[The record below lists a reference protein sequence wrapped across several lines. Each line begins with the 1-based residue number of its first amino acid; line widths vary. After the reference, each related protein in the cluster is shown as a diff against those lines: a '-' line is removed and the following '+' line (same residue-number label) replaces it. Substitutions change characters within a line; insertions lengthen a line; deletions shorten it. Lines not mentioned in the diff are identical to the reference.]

1 MPPSASNTPDTAIEG
16 GEEQEPSLLKLA
28 PVQDAKSQL
37 DEDFAAL
44 QCQLAQETWLLQT
57 AAQSELET
65 YAEEVDAYEEASCSE
80 HGQRDPRES
89 FVAECAS
96 LRVELA
102 EQSVAFR
109 EEKEARIRSH
119 LVAVEVSR
127 ELDRRETAE
136 STLLSE
142 LKSQREAWNVENEA
156 RMRCVLLADEAR
168 QEVHEFKES
177 ASEEQHL
184 CNLLTKE
191 RDEILHETEAMVS
204 LWPHVDRRDLAKNRE
219 LWQKEQL
226 SSDLAEVEICREM
239 RGECAL
245 LNSELAK
252 LREERASE
260 AREQVR
266 FLPRARHDGND
277 VGVKVE
283 HQRLADEELR
293 NQVLEHNVATE
304 AWTWQRHQLCEMLKA
319 EGRQIAEL
327 QDELTCELRRA
338 SAASSPL
345 LSVRELGKPVRD
357 ELEKAKEQSRMLR
370 EQVTCLK
377 AQRDALLEKVL
388 DEDSQKDQLL
398 AQVSV
403 LSVERDALLLLVQSG
418 ASNMA
423 AQAVM
428 ASVLPAVPQTEMEP
442 PQSVGALPSAEVGP
456 PTLGQIPG
464 SGSPSLGFH
473 RPSNSLSPVGLC
485 LPSPASSVS
494 VPPPSS
500 SREKSG
506 SVQRG
511 VLRTSPESSPS
522 FRGPVREGPL
532 GGDARPTRSPSPV
545 KRTPLAL
552 SRILRFE
559 KR

>member
-1 MPPSASNTPDTAIEG
+1 MRICPPSASNFTPDTAIEG
-16 GEEQEPSLLKLA
+16 GEEQEPSLLKLV

-65 YAEEVDAYEEASCSE
+65 YAEEMDAYEEASCSE
-80 HGQRDPRES
+80 PGQRDPRES
-89 FVAECAS
+89 FVAECAAF
-96 LRVELA
+96 RVELA

-109 EEKEARIRSH
+109 EEKEARILSH
-119 LVAVEVSR
+119 LVVEEVSS
-127 ELDRRETAE
+127 ELHRREIAE

-142 LKSQREAWNVENEA
+142 LKSQREAWYVENEA

-168 QEVHEFKES
+168 QEVDEFKES

-184 CNLLTKE
+184 CKLLTKE
-191 RDEILHETEAMVS
+191 RDEILHENEAMAS
-204 LWPHVDRRDLAKNRE
+204 LWQHVDRRDLAKNRE
-219 LWQKEQL
+219 QL
-226 SSDLAEVEICREM
+226 PRDRAEVEICREM

-252 LREERASE
+252 LREERTSE

-266 FLPRARHDGND
+266 FLQGARHDGHD
-277 VGVKVE
+277 VGVKVG

-293 NQVLEHNVATE
+293 NQVLAHKVATE
-304 AWTWQRHQLCEMLKA
+304 AWTKQRHQLCEMLKA

-327 QDELTCELRRA
+327 QDELTCELQRA

-370 EQVTCLK
+370 EQVICFK

-388 DEDSQKDQLL
+388 DEDSQKEQLL

-403 LSVERDALLLLVQSG
+403 VGMERDALLLLVQSG

-423 AQAVM
+423 AQAVV
-428 ASVLPAVPQTEMEP
+428 ASVLHAAPQTEMET
-442 PQSVGALPSAEVGP
+442 PQSVLALPSAEVGP
-456 PTLGQIPG
+456 PPVGKIPVI
-464 SGSPSLGFH
+464 GSPSPVFH
-473 RPSNSLSPVGLC
+473 QPSNSLS
-485 LPSPASSVS
+485 SAASSVVSPVGS
-494 VPPPSS
+494 VPPPSTMV

-511 VLRTSPESSPS
+511 VLRTSAESSPP
-522 FRGPVREGPL
+522 FPGPVRERPRR
-532 GGDARPTRSPSPV
+532 GDARPARSPSPA